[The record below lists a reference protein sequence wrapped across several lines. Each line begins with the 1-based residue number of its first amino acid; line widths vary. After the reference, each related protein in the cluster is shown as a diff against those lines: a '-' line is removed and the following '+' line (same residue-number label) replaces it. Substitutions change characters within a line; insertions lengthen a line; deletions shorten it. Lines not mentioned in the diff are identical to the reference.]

1 MDKINE
7 LFVGWYD
14 YSKEEFEKILSNG
27 LISFDTNVLLN
38 LYRYSKETSQ
48 ETLSLF
54 NSIKDRLIFSYYVA
68 EEFTR
73 NRKKVE
79 ADSLIEYNVYISK
92 MESKYNDLI
101 NELNNIQDKRI
112 STKKKLIDS
121 INRNKDRVVSAIY
134 KDRIQKEDLLKGGLE
149 SKICDL
155 IDTKILKKYSDE
167 EFKKIK
173 EEGIRRIKEQIPP
186 GYKDNQK
193 SENGDYHIFKSLIDY
208 CKEKKKDLIF
218 VTDDLKEDM
227 FTNLHGIKIPRSEL
241 LNEFYMETG
250 QKLIILS
257 VQEFLK
263 NKTIFSESVSEDILS
278 EIYLTSLE
286 NVKYPVKTN
295 SRIKRYLYNILKN
308 NTVEDVVNNDQEIQK
323 SFRTIIRICEG
334 FNDEESVKNFNF
346 ILQLLKSGNYELY
359 FSQLEGMN
367 EIITNSKNK
376 EFKTITS
383 FYEKYKIDNDMN
395 IGVELLNLV
404 ILYINEYIS
413 SDYEAKS
420 LVIKLRELIKGVKN
434 NYVSIETLN
443 DEIDYAYNFIVSG
456 EQEYVSI

>member
-1 MDKINE
+1 MDRISE

-14 YSKEEFEKILSNG
+14 YSKEEFEKILSEG

-38 LYRYSKETSQ
+38 LYRYSKDTSM

-54 NSIKDRLIFSYYVA
+54 ESIKNRLVFSYYVA

-79 ADSLIEYNVYISK
+79 ADSLIEYNLYITK
-92 MESKYNDLI
+92 IESKYNDLI
-101 NELNNIQDKRI
+101 KELNNIQDKRI
-112 STKKKLIDS
+112 SSKKKLIDS
-121 INRNKDRVVSAIY
+121 INRNKDRVITAIY
-134 KDRIQKEDLLKGGLE
+134 NDKHQKEELLNGGLE
-149 SKICDL
+149 LKICNL
-155 IDTKILKKYSDE
+155 IGTKILKKYSDE

-173 EEGIRRIKEQIPP
+173 EEGLRRVKEQIPP
-186 GYKDNQK
+186 GYKDNEK
-193 SENGDYHIFKSLIDY
+193 AENGDYHIFKSLIDY
-208 CKEKKKDLIF
+208 CKVEKKDLIF

-227 FTNLHGIKIPRSEL
+227 FSNLHGIKVPRAEL
-241 LNEFYMETG
+241 LNEFYIETG

-263 NKTIFSESVSEDILS
+263 NKIIFSESVSEDILS

-286 NVKYPVKTN
+286 NIKYSTKTN

-308 NTVEDVVNNDQEIQK
+308 NNVESVVNNNDEIQK

-334 FNDEESVKNFNF
+334 FNDVESAKKFNF

-359 FSQLEGMN
+359 FSQLDVIN
-367 EIITNSKNK
+367 EIIINSKNK
-376 EFKTITS
+376 EFKKITS
-383 FYEKYKIDNDMN
+383 FYEKYKIDNDTN
-395 IGVELLNLV
+395 IAIELLNLI

-413 SDYEAKS
+413 DDYNVKS
-420 LVIKLRELIKGVKN
+420 LVIKLRELVKGIKN
-434 NYVSIETLN
+434 NYVSLKILSEEL
-443 DEIDYAYNFIVSG
+443 DYAYNFIVSG